1 MNQHKIHY
9 QNDYMSTHNTSSY
22 MSNPEWSNP
31 EWIKTEAGQIE
42 LSEIHSLTYFLD
54 KIKVYDIDG
63 NLIFTEHN
71 SHIGQI
77 FEDIKLCLNLSQ
89 SLRSN
94 FYIFLDNGGFIQKS
108 NISEIQFIKYPY
120 ESVLQLVN
128 HVGEIL
134 YALSSDE
141 YASIDQLYAEL
152 NNALNSHSNI
162 IDWKLYEPD
171 NSFYPNLT
179 QGLGI

>member
-9 QNDYMSTHNTSSY
+9 QNDYMSTHNTSTL
-22 MSNPEWSNP
+22 MSKPEWS
-31 EWIKTEAGQIE
+31 KTEAGQIE
-42 LSEIHSLTYFLD
+42 LSAIHSLTYFLD

-63 NLIFTEHN
+63 SLIFTEHN

-89 SLRSN
+89 SLHSN
-94 FYIFLDNGGFIQKS
+94 RYIFLDNGGFIQKS
-108 NISEIQFIKYPY
+108 NISEVQRVEYPY

-128 HVGEIL
+128 HAGEIL
-134 YALSSDE
+134 YALSSYE
-141 YASIDQLYAEL
+141 YANIDQLYAEL

-171 NSFYPNLT
+171 NSFYPDLT